1 MIAETAVRLTRA
13 TARAAILA
21 LLMAPLLAGCGS
33 KPHHFSLIKVPS
45 GHEADLKLP
54 DQPTASGKK
63 ISAQS
68 LRGDWVIV
76 YFGYTQCPDI
86 CPLTLAEFNTA
97 LKKLGAKQADK
108 VRVIFVSVD
117 PKRDTPQLLE
127 QYVHAFNPAFIALRP
142 DPPALK
148 QMTKRYHISYS
159 YGKPDAAGNY
169 TVGHSSEFMI
179 FGPQGHMRL
188 MGDYTDSAKAIA
200 GDLRYVIG
208 QG

>member
-1 MIAETAVRLTRA
+1 MTAETAVRLTRA

-21 LLMAPLLAGCGS
+21 LLMVPLLAGCGS

-54 DQPTASGKK
+54 DQAAVSGKK
-63 ISAQS
+63 VSAQS
-68 LRGDWVIV
+68 LHGDWVIL
-76 YFGYTQCPDI
+76 YFGYTHCPNI
-86 CPLTLAEFNTA
+86 CPLTLSEFNAA
-97 LKKLGAKQADK
+97 LKKLDAKQADK

-117 PKRDTPQLLE
+117 PKRDTRQLLE
-127 QYVHAFNPAFIALRP
+127 QYVHAFNPAFIAFRP
-142 DPPALK
+142 DPPTLK

-159 YGKPDAAGNY
+159 YGKPDASGNY

-188 MGDYTDSAKAIA
+188 MGNYGDSAKAIA
-200 GDLRYVIG
+200 GDLRYDIQHG
-208 QG
+208 

>member
-13 TARAAILA
+13 TALAAILA
-21 LLMAPLLAGCGS
+21 LLMVPLLTGCGA

-54 DQPTASGKK
+54 DQPAASGKK
-63 ISAQS
+63 VSAQS
-68 LRGDWVIV
+68 LHGDWVIL
-76 YFGYTQCPDI
+76 YFGYTHCPNI
-86 CPLTLAEFNTA
+86 CPLTLAEFNAA
-97 LKKLGAKQADK
+97 LKKLDTKQADK

-117 PKRDTPQLLE
+117 PKRDTPHLLE
-127 QYVHAFNPAFIALRP
+127 QYVHAFNPAFIAFRP
-142 DPPALK
+142 DPPTLK

-159 YGKPDAAGNY
+159 YGKPDASGNY

-188 MGDYTDSAKAIA
+188 MGNYGDSAKAIA
-200 GDLRYVIG
+200 GDLRYDIQHG
-208 QG
+208 